1 MIENYKCIGGIGLSG
16 QRVEKIAERLVEPII
31 DSLQCELVDIE
42 YKKEGSQWYLRI
54 YIDKTGGVTIDDC
67 QAVSEQVSKLLD
79 EKDPIPHSYI
89 LEVSSPGLDRVLKKD
104 SDFKRFKGSLIDVS
118 LYKSIEGRKKYR
130 GVLIDFTDEFL
141 TVEVKEK
148 TIDFKRSDIAMVRLA
163 VEF

>member
-1 MIENYKCIGGIGLSG
+1 MSG

-104 SDFKRFKGSLIDVS
+104 SDFKRFKDSLIDVS

>member
-1 MIENYKCIGGIGLSG
+1 MSG

-42 YKKEGSQWYLRI
+42 YKKEDSQWYLRI

>member
-1 MIENYKCIGGIGLSG
+1 LSG

-42 YKKEGSQWYLRI
+42 YKKEGSKWYLRI

>member
-1 MIENYKCIGGIGLSG
+1 MSG
-16 QRVEKIAERLVEPII
+16 QRVEKIAERLVESII

>member
-1 MIENYKCIGGIGLSG
+1 MSG

-54 YIDKTGGVTIDDC
+54 YIDKTDGVTIDDC

>member
-1 MIENYKCIGGIGLSG
+1 MSG

-141 TVEVKEK
+141 TVEAKEK